1 MPLNLVL
8 RKYCFIYSKI
18 KSMEIYMHNLNN
30 ITKILGTTLLLVGS
44 SAALAQETLSVPA
57 TATVD
62 NTIDFTLAG
71 TLDFGT
77 LRAQPGQTVAQCVA
91 LVVPANPGDATSA
104 AITGTETAAL
114 CSGGAATDG
123 VIQSVGGTIAVPVF
137 TVAGLAAF
145 TTLDVTVPLTAA
157 AVTLALN
164 PAPAG
169 AGEFKLRDFTVYQSS
184 GTPADVALS
193 AGVGAI
199 VAGGTGEIIFS
210 VGATI
215 ITDVTATTPAYQNA
229 SYDGTFD
236 VIVDFQ

>member
-30 ITKILGTTLLLVGS
+30 ITKILGTTLLLLGS

-62 NTIDFTLAG
+62 NTIDFTFAG

-77 LRAQPGQTVAQCVA
+77 LRAVAGAVINECQV
-91 LVVPANPGDATSA
+91 LVVPANPASATSA
-104 AITGTETAAL
+104 AIVGGSETAGL
-114 CSGGAATDG
+114 CLSLAADA
-123 VIQSVGGTIAVPVF
+123 VIESVGGTIAVPVF
-137 TVAGLAAF
+137 TVAGLAPF

-157 AVTLALN
+157 DVTLALN

-169 AGEFKLRDFTVYQSS
+169 AAVFNLRDFTVYQSS
-184 GTPADVALS
+184 GTAANITLTT
-193 AGVGAI
+193 GVGSITAN
-199 VAGGTGEIIFS
+199 GTGDIIFS

-215 ITDVTATTPAYQNA
+215 STDEAASSLAYQNA
-229 SYDGTFD
+229 PYEGSFD
-236 VIVDFQ
+236 VTVDFP